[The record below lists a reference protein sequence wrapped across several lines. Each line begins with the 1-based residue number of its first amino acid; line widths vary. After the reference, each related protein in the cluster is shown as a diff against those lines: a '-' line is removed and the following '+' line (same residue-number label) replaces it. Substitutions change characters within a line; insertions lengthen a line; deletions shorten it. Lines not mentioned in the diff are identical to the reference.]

1 MHHAQTQS
9 TKKSISY
16 YLGSVFW
23 MAFGAFLAAFSIV
36 VILVPNGIID
46 GGVVGLAM
54 ILSRVFGQSLL
65 PYFYILLTIPFA
77 FFAYHAIGKTLLVQM
92 VIAMLCFFGF
102 LVLLDFITSLPES
115 PITHFK
121 GQALEVVVIG
131 GAVLGVGLGI
141 IIRMGGCLD
150 GTEIL
155 GIAANKKTG
164 LTVGTT
170 VLICNIFVFGFFG
183 FVVKDWHP
191 PILSLINYIVVAKVM
206 DTVIVGFDETKSVLI
221 ISSRFREISRAIM
234 HELGLGL
241 TVMYGRGGFS
251 GSEKEILYVI
261 TERLQ
266 LASLKELVLREDPS
280 AFIAVESLHE
290 VANGNPGSH
299 KPHHPLSFLK
309 WWK

>member
-1 MHHAQTQS
+1 MSNVTV
-9 TKKSISY
+9 KSPSSKSFASY
-16 YLGSVFW
+16 LMSSLW
-23 MAFGAFLAAFSIV
+23 MALGAFLAAFSIV
-36 VILVPNGIID
+36 VILIPNRIID

-54 ILSRVFGQSLL
+54 ILGNIFGKSLL
-65 PYFYILLTIPFA
+65 PYFYIVLTIPFV
-77 FFAYHAIGKTLLVQM
+77 FFAYRFIGKAFVVQM
-92 VIAMLCFFGF
+92 IIAMICFFGF
-102 LVLLDFITSLPES
+102 MLLLDTVIEWEDS
-115 PITHFK
+115 PITKFY
-121 GQALEVVVIG
+121 GEALEVVVIG
-131 GAVLGVGLGI
+131 GAVLGVGVGL
-141 IIRMGGCLD
+141 IIRMGACID

-164 LTVGTT
+164 LTVGNT
-170 VLICNIFVFGFFG
+170 VLVCNIFVFGLLG
-183 FVVKDWHP
+183 IVMHDWHP
-191 PILSLINYIVVAKVM
+191 PILSLINFIVVAKVM

-266 LASLKELVLREDPS
+266 LAALKELILREDPS

-290 VANGNPGSH
+290 VANGNPGSY
-299 KPHHPLSFLK
+299 KSNRSLLK
-309 WWK
+309 WWS

>member
-1 MHHAQTQS
+1 MHNIQS
-9 TKKSISY
+9 HSAKSLSY
-16 YLGSVFW
+16 YINTILW
-23 MAFGAFLAAFSIV
+23 MAIGAFLAAFSIV
-36 VILVPNGIID
+36 VILIPNRIID

-54 ILSRVFGQSLL
+54 IGGNLFGKSLF
-65 PYFYILLTIPFA
+65 PYIYILLTIPFA
-77 FFAYHAIGKTLLVQM
+77 YFAYRSIGKTFVVQM
-92 VIAMLCFFGF
+92 LIAMACFFSF
-102 LVLLDFITSLPES
+102 TVLLDTITSWENS
-115 PITHFK
+115 PITHFI
-121 GQALEVVVIG
+121 GESLEVVVIG
-131 GAVLGVGLGI
+131 GAVLGVGLGL

-164 LTVGTT
+164 LTVGNT
-170 VLICNIFVFGFFG
+170 VLACNVFVFGLLG
-183 FVVKDWHP
+183 FVVQDWHP

-221 ISSRFREISRAIM
+221 ISTKFREISRAIM

-266 LASLKELVLREDPS
+266 LASLKELILREDPS

-299 KPHHPLSFLK
+299 KPHRPFAFLK

>member
-1 MHHAQTQS
+1 MHHGGHTS
-9 TKKSISY
+9 KSLSY
-16 YLGSVFW
+16 YLNTILW
-23 MAFGAFLAAFSIV
+23 MAIGAFLAAYSIV
-36 VILVPNGIID
+36 VILIPNDIID

-54 ILSRVFGQSLL
+54 ILGGIFGQSLL
-65 PYFYILLTIPFA
+65 PFFYILLTLPFA
-77 FFAYHAIGKTLLVQM
+77 YFAYRVMGRTFVMQM
-92 VIAMLCFFGF
+92 LIAMVCFFGF
-102 LVLLDFITSLPES
+102 TLLLDYVVDLENS

-121 GQALEVVVIG
+121 GEALEVVVIG
-131 GAVLGVGLGI
+131 GAVLGVGVGL
-141 IIRMGGCLD
+141 IIRMGGCID

-164 LTVGTT
+164 FTVGNT
-170 VLICNIFVFGFFG
+170 VLACNIFVFGLLG

-251 GSEKEILYVI
+251 GTEKEILYVI

-266 LASLKELVLREDPS
+266 LASLKELVLREDPA

-290 VANGNPGSH
+290 VANGNPGKRKSNSL
-299 KPHHPLSFLK
+299 LSLLT